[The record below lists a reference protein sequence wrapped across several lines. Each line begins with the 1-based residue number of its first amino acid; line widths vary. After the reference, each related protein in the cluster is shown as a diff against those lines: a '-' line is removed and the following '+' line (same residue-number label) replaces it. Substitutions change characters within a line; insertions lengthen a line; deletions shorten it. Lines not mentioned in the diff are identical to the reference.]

1 MLEIVTN
8 AINAWDPL
16 ELFPYA
22 PKDEY
27 SLEIKELV
35 EFLENAQNY
44 SVDRL
49 GNKIYELFLR
59 TLGSDVFNRS
69 IEDCILVAREILK
82 VL

>member
-1 MLEIVTN
+1 MLEKVRN
-8 AINAWDPL
+8 AINEWDPL

-35 EFLENAQNY
+35 RFLENTQNCSIDY
-44 SVDRL
+44 L

-59 TLGSDVFNRS
+59 TLGTDVFNQS
-69 IEDCILVAREILK
+69 VEDCLEVAKKILNQ
-82 VL
+82 